1 MLFMGPQTL
10 LDLSA
15 QFKQSLEKVTEALLP
30 DTAPSP
36 VAFHSPQPAWYL
48 CASQSSLCQQL
59 QPDATSSHGGAM
71 SLMP

>member
-1 MLFMGPQTL
+1 MPLTDSKVVNMLFMGPQTL

-36 VAFHSPQPAWYL
+36 VAFHSPQPA
-48 CASQSSLCQQL
+48 
-59 QPDATSSHGGAM
+59 
-71 SLMP
+71 